1 MSGNIYFHPEY
12 ARTVCVDIRFV
23 LWIIDRYA
31 GASGLIES
39 SEESHLHLAM
49 KQDSQWIDPMSRI
62 VTG

>member
-1 MSGNIYFHPEY
+1 MG
-12 ARTVCVDIRFV
+12 DV
-23 LWIIDRYA
+23 LGSV